1 MNKKVWS
8 LWGIG
13 SINFKEWII
22 IWTLTLTLPT
32 NVFIME
38 KLVYASNLTLTKKKA
53 IVMLNHSKV
62 P

>member
-1 MNKKVWS
+1 MNKFWS

-32 NVFIME
+32 NVLSWKNLFMPRIKHLPRK
-38 KLVYASNLTLTKKKA
+38 KLLLC
-53 IVMLNHSKV
+53 
-62 P
+62 